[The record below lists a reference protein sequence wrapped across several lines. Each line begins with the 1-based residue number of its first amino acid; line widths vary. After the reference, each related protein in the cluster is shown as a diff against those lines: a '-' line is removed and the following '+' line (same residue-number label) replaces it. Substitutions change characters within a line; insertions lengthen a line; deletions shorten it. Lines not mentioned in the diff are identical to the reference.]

1 MIEPHVH
8 VQLLSDPSFCWSS
21 LVQIKWK
28 LEKIMFLKD
37 WKRNSSGF
45 DVKVKIKGDVRGK
58 RMTLHMRWSECLRA
72 EELYIFTSST
82 GNEEEG
88 EQRAIQINIWAR
100 KKKEKPNNT
109 LIRVW
114 RDKNVTSL
122 LNDWRKRPPW
132 NSYSSFITCL
142 IINQFMLL
150 TRFYFS
156 QYTFHISQLT

>member
-100 KKKEKPNNT
+100 KKKKSPIILWSVCDATKTYSPYWTIFQADVNVLPETHIPLL
-109 LIRVW
+109 LIVW
-114 RDKNVTSL
+114 L
-122 LNDWRKRPPW
+122 
-132 NSYSSFITCL
+132 
-142 IINQFMLL
+142 
-150 TRFYFS
+150 
-156 QYTFHISQLT
+156 